1 MRCLLVLLICSYNDL
16 CSLCSTLIKTIQADR
31 NSQLISLDSK
41 KLVQE
46 AIQVFVQLGDW
57 HQLFPLRPGEDAV
70 DVGDAAIQL
79 YTTEFEAIFLRSS
92 AQHFADLASRWIASE
107 SCPDFLR
114 CIDQLR
120 ANEILICSA
129 YLHPSSL
136 NKLLN
141 QIEEVCLYAHRDSI
155 MDTPSCGL
163 EVMLRDGLLPELSL
177 MYNILNGLHSTS
189 ERKIIPHMVSRFKN
203 HVRQVGSQ
211 FLDQWCASI
220 GEKEPV
226 DLIPQ
231 LLDLYSKYHVIVTDA
246 LQGDPQFSLAM
257 KETFEFFT
265 NKRVGMFS
273 IAELL
278 AMHCDV
284 RLRKGGSMTDS
295 ELPIELDRIVG
306 LFQYISD
313 KDEFAEHFKKHLAI
327 RLLMQRSSSEEN
339 ECALIGR
346 LKAKCGSAYTSKLE
360 AMLRDVELS
369 QNITNAFSDSMDHQ
383 DKTCPVSSFNLYI
396 LTTGCWPSYSHDEFS
411 LPPVMAEAL
420 KMFSED
426 FASKPQ
432 NNQKRLR
439 WVHSL
444 GSVSI
449 NFTAKKKKYEL
460 VVSTAQASLLCL
472 FNECSVLSLDQMK
485 QQTGF
490 PASMFDDVLESCS
503 TKWPL
508 LIVEGDSVRIND
520 NFESTKRKISM
531 MMQEKRAAPAERA
544 ISRAALDD
552 DRKFAVEA
560 CIMRLMKSRKVMRHP
575 DLVQEINAQLIK
587 LFKPDQ
593 RVRPAS
599 LCASSFCM

>member
-1 MRCLLVLLICSYNDL
+1 VHVLYFTHYF
-16 CSLCSTLIKTIQADR
+16 CSLCSTLIRIVQADR
-31 NSQLISLDSK
+31 NSQLISLDTK

-57 HQLFPLRPGEDAV
+57 HQLFPLRPGEEMTDI
-70 DVGDAAIQL
+70 GDIAIHV
-79 YTTEFEAIFLRSS
+79 YTADFETAFLSSS

-107 SCPDFLR
+107 SCPDYLR
-114 CIDQLR
+114 CIDQLK
-120 ANEILICSA
+120 ANEILLCSA

-136 NKLLN
+136 NKLLS
-141 QIEEVCLYAHRDSI
+141 QIEEVCLYAHRDSM

-163 EVMLRDGLLPELSL
+163 EIMLRDGLLPELSL
-177 MYNILNGLHSTS
+177 MYSILNGLHPSS
-189 ERKIIPHMVSRFKN
+189 ERKIIPHMVTRFKN
-203 HVRQVGSQ
+203 HIRQVGSQ
-211 FLDQWCASI
+211 FLDQWCANV

-231 LLDLYSKYHVIVTDA
+231 LLDLYIKYHAIVFQAFKEDS
-246 LQGDPQFSLAM
+246 QFSLAM

-284 RLRKGGSMTDS
+284 TLRKGGSMTDS
-295 ELPIELDRIVG
+295 ELPLELDRIVG

-339 ECALIGR
+339 ECSLIGR
-346 LKAKCGSAYTSKLE
+346 LKQKCGSAYTSKLE

-369 QNITNAFSDSMDHQ
+369 QNISSAFLDSLDRQ

-460 VVSTAQASLLCL
+460 IVSTAQASLLCL
-472 FNECSVLSLDQMK
+472 FNESSVLTREQMK
-485 QQTGF
+485 EQTGF
-490 PASMFDDVLESCS
+490 PLAMFDDVLESCS

-508 LIVEGDSVRIND
+508 LVIEGETVRIND
-520 NFESTKRKISM
+520 DFESTKRKISM
-531 MMQEKRAAPAERA
+531 IMQEKRAAPAERA
-544 ISRAALDD
+544 GTRAALDD

-560 CIMRLMKSRKVMRHP
+560 CVMRLMKSRKVMRHP
-575 DLVQEINAQLIK
+575 DLVQEINAQLMK

-593 RVRPAS
+593 RVRAFVCCFQFS
-599 LCASSFCM
+599 IV

>member
-1 MRCLLVLLICSYNDL
+1 M
-16 CSLCSTLIKTIQADR
+16 
-31 NSQLISLDSK
+31 
-41 KLVQE
+41 QE

-57 HQLFPLRPGEDAV
+57 HQLFPIRPGEESV

-79 YTTEFEAIFLRSS
+79 YTSEFEAVFLQSS
-92 AQHFADLASRWIASE
+92 AQHFSDQASRWIASE
-107 SCPDFLR
+107 SCPDYLR
-114 CIDQLR
+114 CIDQLK
-120 ANEILICSA
+120 ANEILICTS

-136 NKLLN
+136 KKLLS

-163 EVMLRDGLLPELSL
+163 EIMLRDGLLPELSL
-177 MYNILNGLHSTS
+177 MYNIFNGLHEAS
-189 ERKIIPHMVSRFKN
+189 ERKIIPHMVTRFKN
-203 HVRQVGSQ
+203 HIRQIGSQ
-211 FLDQWCASI
+211 FLDQWCASV

-246 LQGDPQFSLAM
+246 LQGDSLFLLAM

-265 NKRVGMFS
+265 NKRIGMFS

-284 RLRKGGSMTDS
+284 VLRKGGSMTDS

-306 LFQYISD
+306 LFQYLSD
-313 KDEFAEHFKKHLAI
+313 KDEFAEHFKKQLAI

-339 ECALIGR
+339 ECSLISR
-346 LKAKCGSAYTSKLE
+346 LKQKCGSAYTSKLE

-369 QNITNAFSDSMDHQ
+369 QNISTSFCDSLEQ
-383 DKTCPVSSFNLYI
+383 QSKTCPVSSFNLYI

-411 LPPVMAEAL
+411 LPPAMAEAL

-460 VVSTAQASLLCL
+460 VVSTAQACILCL
-472 FNECSVLSLDQMK
+472 FNDCSTLTREQMR
-485 QQTGF
+485 QQTGI
-490 PASMFDDVLESCS
+490 PPGIFDDVLESCS

-508 LIVEGDSVRIND
+508 LVVEGENVRINEE
-520 NFESTKRKISM
+520 FESTKRKISM
-531 MMQEKRAAPAERA
+531 IMQEKRAAPAERA
-544 ISRAALDD
+544 STRAALDD

-575 DLVQEINAQLIK
+575 DLVQEINAQLMK

-593 RVRPAS
+593 RVPTSACTV
-599 LCASSFCM
+599 LFFV

>member
-1 MRCLLVLLICSYNDL
+1 VCANDSFSTNLACSV
-16 CSLCSTLIKTIQADR
+16 CSTLIRIIQADR
-31 NSQLISLDSK
+31 NSQLISLDTK
-41 KLVQE
+41 KLVQD

-57 HQLFPLRPGEDAV
+57 HQLFPVRPGEEIV

-79 YTTEFEAIFLRSS
+79 YTSEFEARFLQAS
-92 AQHFADLASRWIASE
+92 AQHYSDQASRWIASE
-107 SCPDFLR
+107 SCPDYLR

-120 ANEILICSA
+120 ANEIVICAS
-129 YLHPSSL
+129 YLHPSSQK
-136 NKLLN
+136 KLLS
-141 QIEEVCLYAHRDSI
+141 QIEEVCLYSHRDSI

-163 EVMLRDGLLPELSL
+163 EIMLRDGLLPELSL
-177 MYNILNGLHSTS
+177 MYNIFNGLHEAS
-189 ERKIIPHMVSRFKN
+189 ERKIIPFMVTRFKN
-203 HVRQVGSQ
+203 HIRQIGSQ
-211 FLDQWCASI
+211 FLDQWCSTV
-220 GEKEPV
+220 GEKEPI

-231 LLDLYSKYHVIVTDA
+231 LLDLYSKYYAIVMQA
-246 LQGDPQFSLAM
+246 LQGDSLFLLAM

-273 IAELL
+273 ISELL
-278 AMHCDV
+278 AMHCDIV
-284 RLRKGGSMTDS
+284 LRKGGSMTDS

-306 LFQYISD
+306 LFQYLSD
-313 KDEFAEHFKKHLAI
+313 KDEFAEHFKKQLAI

-339 ECALIGR
+339 ESALISR
-346 LKAKCGSAYTSKLE
+346 LKQKCGSAYTSKLE

-369 QNITNAFSDSMDHQ
+369 QNISTSFSESLEQRDE
-383 DKTCPVSSFNLYI
+383 TCPVSSFNLYI

-411 LPPVMAEAL
+411 LPPAMAEAL

-460 VVSTAQASLLCL
+460 IVSTAQACLLCL
-472 FNECSVLSLDQMK
+472 FNECSVLNREQMR
-485 QQTGF
+485 QQCGI
-490 PASMFDDVLESCS
+490 PLAMFDDVLESCS

-508 LIVEGDSVRIND
+508 LVVDGETVRIND
-520 NFESTKRKISM
+520 DFESSKRKISM
-531 MMQEKRAAPAERA
+531 IMQEKRTAPAERA
-544 ISRAALDD
+544 STRAALDD

-575 DLVQEINAQLIK
+575 DLVQEITAQLVK

-593 RVRPAS
+593 RVR
-599 LCASSFCM
+599 